1 MREAV
6 ELFANGEARIALD
19 LLDSKGRLKLMSGQ
33 SAAYESLISAWA
45 ADKTPLASKAIVA
58 ATRAEV
64 ADLNGM
70 ARAVLIE
77 RGLVDASNEIEV
89 EIKRRDET
97 TDTRQLASGDR
108 IVFTMNDRALGVAN
122 GVAGF
127 IREIDMSGFEPV
139 LSVEL
144 DDVNERGERLVRVPA
159 SFAYFDHAYCL
170 TNHKSQGRTF
180 DSAHVLANP
189 SMADREWTY
198 VAASR
203 SRFSTTLYVNS
214 AQLGLVDPESHRA
227 GDSKPKSRAA
237 ALDSLA
243 SRMRRSRAK
252 GTSLD
257 YDDAPRMEPTKERAA
272 QEINA
277 SSSWEIVSAFLS
289 KVRGLAQS
297 NELSR

>member
-1 MREAV
+1 
-6 ELFANGEARIALD
+6 
-19 LLDSKGRLKLMSGQ
+19 
-33 SAAYESLISAWA
+33 
-45 ADKTPLASKAIVA
+45 
-58 ATRAEV
+58 
-64 ADLNGM
+64 
-70 ARAVLIE
+70 
-77 RGLVDASNEIEV
+77 
-89 EIKRRDET
+89 
-97 TDTRQLASGDR
+97 
-108 IVFTMNDRALGVAN
+108 MNDRALGVAN

-144 DDVNERGERLVRVPA
+144 DDANERGERLVRVPA

-237 ALDSLA
+237 AIDSLA
-243 SRMRRSRAK
+243 SRMCRSRAK

-257 YDDAPRMEPTKERAA
+257 YDEAPRIEPAKERAS
-272 QEINA
+272 QEIKA
-277 SSSWEIVSAFLS
+277 STSWEIVSAFLS
-289 KVRGLAQS
+289 KVRGLTQS
-297 NELSR
+297 RELSR